1 MSYKNILAARLY
13 QSPPAPTHTLLTT
26 NKAVAERLSIERVR
40 GTMREATPKMAAL
53 AAQQEEKK

>member
-13 QSPPAPTHTLLTT
+13 QSPPAPTLLTT

-40 GTMREATPKMAAL
+40 GTMREATPKVAAL